1 MNIEE
6 TGESRWEDYGS
17 WERRASLCG
26 DSIYKRL
33 EAIRLAVLERCT
45 VCKEF
50 EGMLK
55 SPFAGLYSITESMQL
70 ISGKLERMLPH
81 FVAVDDGK
89 IRRLNLQMPGDFKKS
104 WENIPL
110 REPFSADFER
120 GKIKLEDGV
129 LSLEIKM
136 EGDLLS
142 PEDIHIIVWA
152 DCYSAEEL
160 KTQFP
165 VFLPHSANLTL
176 TGDWMFGIHQ
186 LLKKL
191 TVPQQEL
198 YISFHLTEYSAS
210 MRSLWLESCP
220 SENEWYL
227 NGTYGTGSL
236 SEAEAWER
244 TEDSE
249 SVGCYAE
256 IRRLKTDH
264 SGFTENQLFGWGVP
278 YVTYDVSASQWT
290 RTVQNDSS
298 RIIAARTGNALP
310 VNVIYECRHD
320 AVGDFPFLSGGDY
333 AEGEWQILAEQKI
346 DQNETILLASA
357 PIQRPSGGN
366 GARTDRYRKCTIS
379 LQCPFD
385 YCGLEFL

>member
-55 SPFAGLYSITESMQL
+55 TPFAGLYSVTESMQL

-142 PEDIHIIVWA
+142 PEDI
-152 DCYSAEEL
+152 L
-160 KTQFP
+160 
-165 VFLPHSANLTL
+165 
-176 TGDWMFGIHQ
+176 
-186 LLKKL
+186 
-191 TVPQQEL
+191 
-198 YISFHLTEYSAS
+198 
-210 MRSLWLESCP
+210 
-220 SENEWYL
+220 
-227 NGTYGTGSL
+227 
-236 SEAEAWER
+236 
-244 TEDSE
+244 
-249 SVGCYAE
+249 
-256 IRRLKTDH
+256 
-264 SGFTENQLFGWGVP
+264 
-278 YVTYDVSASQWT
+278 
-290 RTVQNDSS
+290 
-298 RIIAARTGNALP
+298 
-310 VNVIYECRHD
+310 
-320 AVGDFPFLSGGDY
+320 
-333 AEGEWQILAEQKI
+333 
-346 DQNETILLASA
+346 
-357 PIQRPSGGN
+357 
-366 GARTDRYRKCTIS
+366 
-379 LQCPFD
+379 
-385 YCGLEFL
+385 